1 MKRQFVVGI
10 DIGTSGCKSLL
21 IDDRGQVV
29 ARASEEY
36 PLSIPKPGW
45 SEQNPEDW
53 WQAVKIT
60 VKRLVKGFN
69 SVNDIKVIRL
79 SGQMHGLVA
88 LDKDSRL
95 LRPCIL
101 WNDQRRLR
109 RQ

>member
-21 IDDRGQVV
+21 IDDRGQVA

-36 PLSIPKPGW
+36 PLSTPKPGW

-53 WQAVKIT
+53 WQAVKIK
-60 VKRLVKGFN
+60 VKRPVKGFN
-69 SVNDIKVIRL
+69 SVNDIKVIGL

-88 LDKDSRL
+88 LDKDSRV

-101 WNDQRRLR
+101 WNDQRLR